1 MANKKNGPRQ
11 DELSAEDYAI
21 LGAAFSALGDFFAL
35 LSLIKQRE
43 ATQSGDSGNSGTVIV
58 PGIGSGL
65 IAGGAPS
72 RTNGRRR

>member
-43 ATQSGDSGNSGTVIV
+43 ASQTGGAGTTGTEIV

-65 IAGGAPS
+65 IAGGVTP
-72 RTNGRRR
+72 RMNGRRR